1 MTSRESLRQRLN
13 GAEARF
19 SCIFEFF
26 NWRQKLSFFSSPDAQ
41 TKRIS
46 IGSLRASRAF
56 FIFSYSSCFSERG
69 GFSKK
74 EREKGRGEEKGR
86 GRLKM
91 RPKNYKGR
99 CSKIN
104 FSKCTGAA
112 KLYVCIQVSFA
123 KNLGS
128 DPHIIRFACN
138 VPLIG
143 IENNTCITDFCVK
156 QIPEIILSESVCLEK
171 AYHCPEHADCSIM
184 LLVESRNNRLG
195 YCRGK
200 GALMK
205 ENDLIAFNN

>member
-1 MTSRESLRQRLN
+1 
-13 GAEARF
+13 
-19 SCIFEFF
+19 
-26 NWRQKLSFFSSPDAQ
+26 
-41 TKRIS
+41 
-46 IGSLRASRAF
+46 
-56 FIFSYSSCFSERG
+56 
-69 GFSKK
+69 
-74 EREKGRGEEKGR
+74 
-86 GRLKM
+86 M

-128 DPHIIRFACN
+128 DPHIMRFACN

-205 ENDLIAFNN
+205 ENDLIAFNNSIYRVLSISDELFGGSRLLQ